1 VARHVRA
8 LTVLRPTDHV
18 VIVGAGF
25 GGWRLVE
32 ALRRDGFDGAITLL
46 GEETYAP
53 YDRPPLSKHVLAGR
67 WDVERATLATPE
79 RLAETNVTLRLGV
92 RAVALDIEANY
103 VELDDGARVEG
114 THLVIA
120 TGTRA
125 RRLPFSADAEILTLR
140 NRDDERRM
148 RLELETLAP
157 GSVIAVIGGGFI
169 GAEVATQLK
178 SRGFEPIVLEVLA
191 RPLIGVLGPEVSSWL
206 ERLPADAQIELR
218 NDQRIGDVVRDAQDL
233 VVRFDD
239 GGELRASSVV
249 VGAGALPNFEWLE
262 GSGLTLDGGV
272 VVDENLLARENI
284 AAIGDVARF
293 SWPNVMGEELV
304 RIEHWEVANVHAQ
317 RLAHFWTTGEGAS
330 ELLVPYFWSDQYG
343 KKIQM
348 LGHARPDDDVVRV
361 SGSPEEGKWLAL
373 YSRGGVVTGIVT
385 LSQPRGLMLSKHLL
399 ESPSTL
405 AGALRDTPWTG

>member
-1 VARHVRA
+1 VARHVLA
-8 LTVLRPTDHV
+8 LTVLRRSDHV

-32 ALRRDGFDGAITLL
+32 ALRREGYDGAITLL

-53 YDRPPLSKHVLAGR
+53 YDRPPLSKHVLAGK

-79 RLAETNVTLRLGV
+79 RIKESAVVLRLGV
-92 RAVALDIEANY
+92 RATSLDIEANT
-103 VELDDGARVEG
+103 VEFDDGTRIEG
-114 THLVIA
+114 THVVIA
-120 TGTRA
+120 TGARA
-125 RRLPFSADAEILTLR
+125 RRLPFSADEHILTLR
-140 NRDDERRM
+140 NRDDELRM
-148 RLELETLAP
+148 RLVLEGLAA

-178 SRGFEPIVLEVLA
+178 SRGFVPIVLEVAA
-191 RPLIGVLGPEVSSWL
+191 RPLIGILGPEASSWL
-206 ERLPADAQIELR
+206 ERLPGDFGIELR
-218 NDQRIGDVVRDAQDL
+218 NDQHVTDVVRSDDGF

-239 GGELRASSVV
+239 GGELVV
-249 VGAGALPNFEWLE
+249 ATVILGAGALPNYEWLE
-262 GSGLTLDGGV
+262 GSGLTLASGV

-293 SWPNVMGEELV
+293 GWPNVMGEELV
-304 RIEHWEVANVHAQ
+304 RIEHWEVTNVHAQ
-317 RLAHFWTTGEGAS
+317 SLAHFWMTGEGAR
-330 ELLVPYFWSDQYG
+330 ELMVPYFWSDQYG

-361 SGSPEEGKWLAL
+361 EGSPEEGKWLAL
-373 YSRGGVVTGIVT
+373 FSRGGVVTGIVT
-385 LSQPRGLMLSKHLL
+385 LSQPRALMLSKHLL

-405 AGALRDTPWTG
+405 ERALDQAPWAG

>member
-1 VARHVRA
+1 MARHVRA
-8 LTVLRPTDHV
+8 LIMLQNSDHV

-32 ALRRDGFDGAITLL
+32 ALRREGFDGEVRLL

-53 YDRPPLSKHVLAGR
+53 YDRPPLSKQVLAGK
-67 WDVERATLATPE
+67 WDAERATLATPE
-79 RLAETNVTLRLGV
+79 RIAETKVNLRLGV
-92 RAVALDIEANY
+92 RAMSLDVESNT
-103 VELDDGARVEG
+103 VELEDGSRVEG
-114 THLVIA
+114 THVVIA
-120 TGTRA
+120 TGARA
-125 RRLPFSADAEILTLR
+125 RRLPFSADDQILTLR
-140 NRDDERRM
+140 NRDDELRM
-148 RLELETLAP
+148 RLELDGLKA
-157 GSVIAVIGGGFI
+157 GSVIVVIGGGFI

-178 SRGFEPIVLEVLA
+178 SRGFVPIVLEALQ
-191 RPLIGVLGPEVSSWL
+191 RPLIGVLGPDVSSWL
-206 ERLPADAQIELR
+206 ERLAADADVELR
-218 NDQRIGDVVRDAQDL
+218 SDQHIRDVEHGTEGF
-233 VVRFDD
+233 VVRFEV
-239 GGELRASSVV
+239 GEPLHADAVI
-249 VGAGALPNFEWLE
+249 VGAGALANFEWLE
-262 GSGLTLDGGV
+262 GSGLTLDNGV
-272 VVDENLLARENI
+272 VVDENLLARESI

-304 RIEHWEVANVHAQ
+304 RIEHWEVANLHANE
-317 RLAHFWTTGEGAS
+317 LAHFWVTGEGTRA
-330 ELLVPYFWSDQYG
+330 LMVPYFWSDQYG

-405 AGALRDTPWTG
+405 DLALDDAPWAD

>member
-1 VARHVRA
+1 MLH
-8 LTVLRPTDHV
+8 PSDHV

-32 ALRRDGFDGAITLL
+32 ALRRDDYDGAITLL

-53 YDRPPLSKHVLAGR
+53 YDRPPLSKHVLAGK

-79 RLAETNVTLRLGV
+79 RLAASNVTLRLGV
-92 RAVALDIEANY
+92 RAIGLDIEANS
-103 VELDDGARVEG
+103 VELEDGSRIDG
-114 THLVIA
+114 THIVIA

-125 RRLPFSADAEILTLR
+125 RRLPFSADDDILTLR
-140 NRDDERRM
+140 NRDDELRM
-148 RLELETLAP
+148 RHELERLDE
-157 GSVIAVIGGGFI
+157 GSVVAVIGGGFI

-178 SRGFEPIVLEVLA
+178 SRGFVPIVLEAAL
-191 RPLIGVLGPEVSSWL
+191 RPLIGVLGPDVSSWL
-206 ERLPADAQIELR
+206 EHLAADAQIELR
-218 NDQRIGDVVRDAQDL
+218 NDQRIRDVERDADEF
-233 VVRFDD
+233 VIRFDD
-239 GGELRASSVV
+239 VDDLRAALVV

-262 GSGLTLDGGV
+262 GSGLTLDHGV
-272 VVDENLLARENI
+272 VVDENLLAREHI

-293 SWPNVMGEELV
+293 SWPNIMGEELV
-304 RIEHWEVANVHAQ
+304 RIEHWEVANVHANA
-317 RLAHFWTTGEGAS
+317 LAHYWMTGEGAAA
-330 ELLVPYFWSDQYG
+330 LMVPYFWSDQYG

-385 LSQPRGLMLSKHLL
+385 LSQPRALMLSKHLL

-405 AGALRDTPWTG
+405 EGALSDAPWTR

>member
-1 VARHVRA
+1 
-8 LTVLRPTDHV
+8 
-18 VIVGAGF
+18 
-25 GGWRLVE
+25 
-32 ALRRDGFDGAITLL
+32 
-46 GEETYAP
+46 
-53 YDRPPLSKHVLAGR
+53 VLAGK

-79 RLAETNVTLRLGV
+79 RIAECRVRLRLGV
-92 RAVALDIEANY
+92 RAVALDIEAN
-103 VELDDGARVEG
+103 VLELEDGARLEG
-114 THLVIA
+114 THFVIA

-125 RRLPFSADAEILTLR
+125 RRLPFSADDQILTLR

-148 RLELETLAP
+148 RHELETLDA

-178 SRGFEPIVLEVLA
+178 SRGFVPVVLEA
-191 RPLIGVLGPEVSSWL
+191 ATRPLVGVLGDQVSSWL
-206 ERLPADAQIELR
+206 ANLASDAEIELR
-218 NDQRIGDVVRDAQDL
+218 NDQRISDVEHDADGF
-233 VVRFDD
+233 VVRFE
-239 GGELRASSVV
+239 GGGDLRCAAVI

-262 GSGLTLDGGV
+262 GSGLTLDHGV
-272 VVDENLLARENI
+272 VVDENLLARENV

-293 SWPNVMGEELV
+293 SWPNVMGEEQV

-317 RLAHFWTTGEGAS
+317 HLAHFWTTGEGAAA
-330 ELLVPYFWSDQYG
+330 LMVPYFWSDQYG

-385 LSQPRGLMLSKHLL
+385 LSQPRALMLSKHLL
-399 ESPSTL
+399 EAPSTL
-405 AGALRDTPWTG
+405 EGALHDAPWNG